1 MAKTTASFFLVMLVW
16 FCLAGPAN
24 ADISGSIACSNG
36 EPTSGVL
43 FDDSGGPQTNL
54 VLALSFPLLAKI
66 SGFSLQWTD
75 PTGKVQSVAI
85 NNTYAIVVGATVK
98 TGATVTFSCGTVPQF
113 SWDIVE

>member
-1 MAKTTASFFLVMLVW
+1 MAKTTASLILLIVVGFFL
-16 FCLAGPAN
+16 AGRAN
-24 ADISGSIACSNG
+24 ADISGNIECSNG

-54 VLALSFPLLAKI
+54 VLALSFPLLQKI

-85 NNTYAIVVGATVK
+85 NNTYAIVVAVAVESGATV
-98 TGATVTFSCGTVPQF
+98 AYSCGSVPSF
-113 SWDIVE
+113 AWDVVE